1 MNGTPQEKGHPQRL
15 FDGRIEKRLP
25 MAVPVYVTSAKEPRD
40 MEKTLTQN
48 VSPHGARVVT
58 KRLWRPGEEPLITPL
73 TGEFPQ
79 PARVVY
85 CRPSGNGG
93 FCVGLK
99 FPGRSVKWGG
109 WPVG

>member
-1 MNGTPQEKGHPQRL
+1 
-15 FDGRIEKRLP
+15 
-25 MAVPVYVTSAKEPRD
+25 MAIPVYVASTKEPRAT
-40 MEKTLTQN
+40 EKTLTQN

-58 KRLWRPGEEPLITPL
+58 QRLWQPGEEPLITPL

-85 CRPSGNGG
+85 CQPSTNGG
-93 FCVGLK
+93 FCVGLE

-109 WPVG
+109 WPSG